1 MYIMS
6 KGVGYMKT
14 LNEARM
20 IAGVGIKELADSLDV
35 SYISL
40 AKIFKEEMPCSE
52 RLKKQIKI
60 FLIKNYTKC
69 IEKM

>member
-1 MYIMS
+1 MYIL
-6 KGVGYMKT
+6 KGVYCMKT
-14 LNEARM
+14 LNEARI
-20 IAGVGIKELADSLDV
+20 IAGVGIKELADNLDV

-52 RLKKQIKI
+52 NLKKQIKN

-69 IEKM
+69 IENM

>member
-1 MYIMS
+1 
-6 KGVGYMKT
+6 MKT
-14 LNEARM
+14 LNEARI
-20 IAGVGIKELADSLDV
+20 IAGVGIKELADNLDV

-52 RLKKQIKI
+52 NLKKQIKN

-69 IEKM
+69 IENM